1 VLRVDLETGIVR
13 DFAVNRSEHAGP
25 ASKIRGS
32 GLERPVAVRFDP
44 SGSSLYVVDFG
55 VLTMSDAGA
64 KPRQR
69 TGAIWRISRTGALR

>member
-1 VLRVDLETGIVR
+1 VDPRDGVIA

-25 ASKIRGS
+25 ASKVRSS

-55 VLTMSDAGA
+55 VLTSDGNAS
-64 KPRQR
+64 KPRPR
-69 TGAIWRISRTGALR
+69 TGTIWRIRRPGGAR